1 MSIVENIVNIVVVDL
16 AKCGDQW
23 GAAAFMHDTDCNFTI
38 RSYSAD
44 PSAAIREL
52 MRIVQ
57 HVQRVTNA
65 LRSWQE
71 GRIAFTRCTYAG
83 EIGKYVLTY
92 SDSSDDDAYVCA
104 IAVSEHNEGV
114 IEIIPGEKAVLALEA
129 EAILRDKGYTV
140 HMIKENEDRSR
151 QNGHTE

>member
-1 MSIVENIVNIVVVDL
+1 MENVIDIVCVDL

-23 GAAAFMHDTDCNFTI
+23 GAAAFMHATDCNFTI
-38 RSYSAD
+38 RSYSTN

-52 MRIVQ
+52 MRTVQ
-57 HVQRVTNA
+57 HVQRVIFA

-71 GRIAFTRCTYAG
+71 GRITFTRCTYAN
-83 EIGKYVLTY
+83 EMGKYVFTY
-92 SDSSDDDAYVCA
+92 SDSLDDDVYVCA
-104 IAVSEHNEGV
+104 IVVSEHSEDV
-114 IEIIPGEKAVLALEA
+114 IEIVPGEKPALALEA

-140 HMIKENEDRSR
+140 HVIEENEDRSR

>member
-1 MSIVENIVNIVVVDL
+1 MNAVENIIDIVVVDL

-23 GAAAFMHDTDCNFTI
+23 GAAAFMHATDCNFTI
-38 RSYSAD
+38 RSYSTD

-52 MRIVQ
+52 MRTVQ
-57 HVQRVTNA
+57 HVQRVTFA
-65 LRSWQE
+65 LRSWRE
-71 GRIAFTRCTYAG
+71 GRVTFTRCTYADKM
-83 EIGKYVLTY
+83 GKYVITY

-104 IAVSEHNEGV
+104 IVVSEHSKNTV
-114 IEIIPGEKAVLALEA
+114 EIVPGEKAALALEA

-151 QNGHTE
+151 QNGHTK